1 MAVITEKA
9 IPEIKFCKKCKKNI
23 GPEDVFCRFCGAKQT
38 ADSRKPLK
46 RANGTGCVSKLSG
59 RRNKPWIV
67 RLSKIEQGIVV
78 QKSLG
83 CFETKTAALVALEN
97 YNNHGLPQLHDA
109 KVSEVHELWKAQHYP
124 TLTEKGAEGYNASWK
139 YLDSIA
145 SSKMA
150 DMKTAHFQKIV
161 DNAIKEGKSRSVCEK
176 IKQICGQLCKY
187 AMSNDIINK
196 NYAEMIKLPKYE
208 KPERSAFT
216 TEEILKIYTAT
227 SGSSAAEV
235 IYVLIYTGL
244 RIGELFSIEKKNV
257 FPEEQYMT
265 GGLKTAAGR
274 NRVIP
279 LHRNIIP
286 IVVSWLHAGKG
297 RYLLSDVEGIQHV
310 DANFRDRNYY
320 PLLEELGIRK
330 LNPHCCRH
338 TCATLMERA
347 GVSHEEIKAILGH
360 EKYETVSDNYIH
372 TDKAQ
377 TIAAI
382 NKLL

>member
-9 IPEIKFCKKCKKNI
+9 IPEFFRCKRCKKNI
-23 GPEDVFCRFCGAKQT
+23 DPDDIFCRYCGQKQT
-38 ADSRKPLK
+38 AESRKPLK
-46 RANGTGCVSKLSG
+46 RANGTGCISKMSG
-59 RRNKPWIV
+59 RRKKPWIV
-67 RLSKIEQGIVV
+67 RLSKVEKGIVV
-78 QKSLG
+78 QKSIG
-83 CFETKTAALVALEN
+83 CFETKTAALVALEE
-97 YNNHGLPQLHDA
+97 YNNHGLPQLHAATVKD
-109 KVSEVHELWKAQHYP
+109 VHELWMKQHYP
-124 TLTEKGAEGYNASWK
+124 TITDKGAEGYDGSWK
-139 YLDSIA
+139 YLSPLESD
-145 SSKMA
+145 KMA

-161 DNAIKEGKSRSVCEK
+161 DDALKAGKSRSVCEK

-196 NYAEMIKLPKYE
+196 NYAEMIKLPKFE
-208 KPERSAFT
+208 KPDKSVFND
-216 TEEILKIYTAT
+216 EEILKIFTAT
-227 SGSSAAEV
+227 AGNETARV
-235 IYVLIYTGL
+235 IYVLIMTGL

-257 FPEEQYMT
+257 NLKERYMT
-265 GGLKTAAGR
+265 GGLKTAAGK

-279 LHRNIIP
+279 LHRFVMP
-286 IVVSWLHAGKG
+286 IVCGWLQSGKSK
-297 RYLLSDVEGIQHV
+297 YLLADVEGIQHV

-320 PLLEELGIRK
+320 PLLGELGIRK
-330 LNPHCCRH
+330 LNPHCTRH

-382 NKLL
+382 NKL